1 MMSARRL
8 APLRVNRCAAEAVP
22 AQEEKTVRVP
32 VSETEGADPTVTVTV
47 AVLVQPLASVPV
59 TV

>member
-1 MMSARRL
+1 MITTAL
-8 APLRVNRCAAEAVP
+8 GFATTLI
-22 AQEEKTVRVP
+22 
-32 VSETEGADPTVTVTV
+32 TEV